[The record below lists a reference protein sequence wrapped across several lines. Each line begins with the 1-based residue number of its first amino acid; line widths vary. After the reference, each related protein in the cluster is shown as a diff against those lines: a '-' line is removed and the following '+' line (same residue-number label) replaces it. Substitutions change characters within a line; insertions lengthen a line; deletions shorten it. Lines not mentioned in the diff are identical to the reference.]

1 MQKIFSLISG
11 FFFLVSCSKDVPS
24 SLDFKFAVDYYPLI
38 LGSWYVYD
46 IDSISYDDFTN
57 PVSVDSITYQV
68 KEELTDTFLDLEG
81 NQCFEIT
88 RSKRMETD
96 SIGLEDLPWILSDI
110 WWVKEINGNIYRVEE
125 NNNYVTLSNPIA
137 KDKSWDGN
145 AYNYQRYWD
154 FTYENIAGTF
164 NQYSNTVTVIQIDQ
178 ENEIEKKYYREIF
191 ANDIGLVSR
200 IRIDVKTQDI
210 INPLPILLKAEKG
223 FQFFQELNSYYI
235 P

>member
-1 MQKIFSLISG
+1 
-11 FFFLVSCSKDVPS
+11 
-24 SLDFKFAVDYYPLI
+24 
-38 LGSWYVYD
+38 
-46 IDSISYDDFTN
+46 
-57 PVSVDSITYQV
+57 
-68 KEELTDTFLDLEG
+68 
-81 NQCFEIT
+81 
-88 RSKRMETD
+88 METD

-200 IRIDVKTQDI
+200 TRIDVKTQDI